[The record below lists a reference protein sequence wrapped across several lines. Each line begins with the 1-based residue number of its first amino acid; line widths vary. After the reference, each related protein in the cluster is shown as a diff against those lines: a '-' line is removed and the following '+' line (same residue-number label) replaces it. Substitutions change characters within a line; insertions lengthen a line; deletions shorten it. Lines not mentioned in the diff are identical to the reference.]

1 MSNDNKDL
9 IVPPLSDDRSR
20 PQTNRTV
27 LGILLALL
35 GIAVLLAVWAL
46 IFNNGDSGAF
56 GSNAQPTPTALTV
69 PTPAPTVA
77 PTATPIP
84 APSVAPTTLPTG
96 FEACGTAQS
105 PSTTGTYV
113 VDTNTT
119 PLNQRAEPSV
129 SGELAGTFR
138 PGRDDLTFTGECVV
152 NVDDGYT
159 WWKINNG
166 TADVWIASTF
176 VSPN

>member
-9 IVPPLSDDRSR
+9 IVPPFSDDRDR

-35 GIAVLLAVWAL
+35 GIAVLLALWAL
-46 IFNNGDSGAF
+46 IFNRGESGAF
-56 GSNAQPTPTALTV
+56 GSNSQPTPTALTV
-69 PTPAPTVA
+69 PTPAPTTE
-77 PTATPIP
+77 PTVTPVP
-84 APSVAPTTLPTG
+84 APSVAPTALPTG

-105 PSTTGTYV
+105 PSTTSTYV

-119 PLNQRAEPSV
+119 PLNQRLEPDV
-129 SGELAGTFR
+129 DGELAGTFR
-138 PGRDDLTFTGECVV
+138 PGQNDLAFSGECVV
-152 NVDDGYT
+152 NIDDGYA
-159 WWKINNG
+159 WWKTNNG
-166 TADVWIASTF
+166 TQDVWIASAF